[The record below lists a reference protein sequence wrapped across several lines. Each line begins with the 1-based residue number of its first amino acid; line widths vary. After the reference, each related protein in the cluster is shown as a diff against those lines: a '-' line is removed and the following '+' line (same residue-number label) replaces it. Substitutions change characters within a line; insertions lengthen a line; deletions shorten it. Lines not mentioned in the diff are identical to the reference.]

1 MSFGRLIDLMS
12 ALVALMALVSAG
24 ATLAATHRLMMALA
38 VLLDLLTAAGLL
50 RLAVDPDLMRAATAA
65 IVLAIRNV
73 VSWSLSK
80 DVRSGQG

>member
-12 ALVALMALVSAG
+12 ALVVLMALVSAG

-50 RLAVDPDLMRAATAA
+50 RLAVDPDLMRAASAA
-65 IVLAIRNV
+65 TVLAIRNL

-80 DVRSGQG
+80 NVRSGHG